1 MHYGAAR
8 ASLTRTHKRITT
20 MLGNTAYLL
29 TEVNRLTMHGNFPN
43 RSPVQVFGVIR
54 GTAHGWV
61 VAGSVNNKPV
71 QHNSM
76 WRCLIQ

>member
-1 MHYGAAR
+1 MHYGATR

-54 GTAHGWV
+54 GTAAVGLLQALSTTSRYSTTVCGV
-61 VAGSVNNKPV
+61 V
-71 QHNSM
+71 
-76 WRCLIQ
+76 